1 MLTKLPVLVP
11 LMLESETLEPEIL
24 RPLQLSVV
32 VLESLKLL
40 EEALKLPRLDL
51 ELDVQLED
59 PETLD
64 LETLLGLNAVEIP

>member
-1 MLTKLPVLVP
+1 
-11 LMLESETLEPEIL
+11 MLESETLEPEIL